1 MSTRIAKVRAR
12 QIIDS
17 RGNPTVEADVLLDGG
32 ALGRAAV
39 PSGASTGE
47 HEALELRDGDKS
59 KYLGKGVLKAVANA
73 NTEIAKSIVGFDAA
87 DQRGLDQKMILLD
100 GTPSKSRLG
109 ANAILAVSMAA
120 ARAAAVALRQPLYKY
135 LSRYSTETSA
145 NLLPC
150 PMMNILNGGAHA
162 DSSVDFQEF
171 MVMPVGAPN
180 FSQALRWGVEIF
192 HALKTALKKH
202 GYSTAVGD
210 EGGFAPSCKSNE
222 EAIQIVLEAI
232 AAAGYKPG
240 EQVSI
245 ALDPASSEFY
255 DKASGSYVFKKSD
268 QSTHSSTQMAV
279 YWTTWAERY
288 PIVSIEDGMAE
299 DDWAGWKALTQAI
312 GGCASSQTAT
322 ASGAKETFQVSGY
335 PNAYVIPS
343 GKTTSHPASSRR
355 MQLVGDDL
363 FVTNTTRL
371 SRGIKEGIANAI
383 LIKLN
388 QIGSVSETIDAI
400 ELARKAGYNS
410 IISHRSGET
419 EDTFIADLAVGTA
432 AGQIKTGS
440 ASRTD
445 RIAKYNQLL
454 RIEEELGAAARF
466 NGKAALS

>member
-1 MSTRIAKVRAR
+1 MSTKIARVHAR
-12 QIIDS
+12 QVIDS
-17 RGNPTVEADVLLDGG
+17 RGNPTVEADVLLAGG

-73 NTEIAKSIVGFDAA
+73 NTEIAKSIVSLDAA
-87 DQRGLDQKMILLD
+87 DQRALDHRMISLD
-100 GTPSKSRLG
+100 GTPTKSRLG

-120 ARAAAVALRQPLYKY
+120 ARAAATALKQPLYKY
-135 LSRYSTETSA
+135 LSRYSTDPSA

-171 MVMPVGAPN
+171 MVMPVGAAS
-180 FSQALRWGVEIF
+180 FSEALRWGVEVF

-240 EQVSI
+240 QQVSI

-255 DKASGSYVFKKSD
+255 DKANYVFKKSD
-268 QSTHSSTQMAV
+268 KSIHSSVQMVA
-279 YWTTWAERY
+279 YWTNWVEKY

-299 DDWAGWKALTQAI
+299 DDWAGWKSLTESL
-312 GGCASSQTAT
+312 GSKSS
-322 ASGAKETFQVSGY
+322 KKK
-335 PNAYVIPS
+335 I
-343 GKTTSHPASSRR
+343 
-355 MQLVGDDL
+355 QLVGDDL
-363 FVTNTTRL
+363 FVTSTERL

-388 QIGSVSETIDAI
+388 QIGSVTETIEAI
-400 ELARKAGYNS
+400 ELARQAGYHS

-419 EDTFIADLAVGTA
+419 EDTFIADLAVATA

-454 RIEEELGAAARF
+454 CIEEELGSAAHF
-466 NGKAALS
+466 HGKAALG